1 MRSKDYPAMDDP
13 HYTRPYSSS
22 APGSK
27 GRRIDQARLLAAHH
41 RDAALA
47 RIGSTRRLVIVGAAG
62 LSAAFAALVY
72 ALAPGHSLSSAR
84 AATGHPST
92 SKSTVTTRSSQPKL
106 PAPAGAS
113 ALGLGG
119 ASGGGSSSSS
129 SSSGSSA
136 PAAPQ
141 SSPTPAPTPAP
152 SSPPVTS
159 GGS

>member
-1 MRSKDYPAMDDP
+1 MDDP
-13 HYTRPYSSS
+13 HYSRPYSTSVPES
-22 APGSK
+22 R

-84 AATGHPST
+84 AATGHPNT

-113 ALGLGG
+113 ALGLGGASGAG